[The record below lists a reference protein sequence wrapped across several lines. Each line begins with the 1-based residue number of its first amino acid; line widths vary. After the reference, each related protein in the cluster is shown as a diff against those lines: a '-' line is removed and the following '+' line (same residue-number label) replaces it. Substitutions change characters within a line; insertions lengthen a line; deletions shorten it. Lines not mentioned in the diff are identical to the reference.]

1 MNTIKDALDKNMNGL
16 CYGNRIIIPF
26 SASFLK
32 IIIEDDIIT
41 DFSPSSKG
49 IFIREDENYTDLYF
63 LEIKD
68 LKDSISKYENIKMVV
83 CEKNENLLD
92 IKNHKK
98 IALYLEEKHNVKIEK
113 TDEDILFIE

>member
-1 MNTIKDALDKNMNGL
+1 MNSIKDALGKNLNGL
-16 CYGNRIIIPF
+16 CYGNRIMLPF

-49 IFIREDENYTDLYF
+49 IYVREDKEYTDLYF

-68 LKDSISKYENIKMVV
+68 LKETVSKYENIKMVL
-83 CEKNENLLD
+83 CEKNENVFD
-92 IKNHKK
+92 IKNHQK

>member
-1 MNTIKDALDKNMNGL
+1 MDTIKDALDKNMNGL
-16 CYGNRIIIPF
+16 CYGNRIILPF
-26 SASFLK
+26 KASFLK
-32 IIIEDDIIT
+32 IVIEDDILT

-49 IFIREDENYTDLYF
+49 IYVREDENYTDLYF

-68 LKDSISKYENIKMVV
+68 LKESTSKYENIKMVL
-83 CEKNENLLD
+83 CEKNENIFD
-92 IKNHKK
+92 VKNHKK